1 MVGPLITIKG
11 HHGEHHWAFQ
21 MPHNFDISGKRQRQ
35 RRRTEDASTLTS
47 YGLAFWTSKLHN
59 ALMGEVTRLFTS
71 CPLGEPE
78 SFSRWALFSALHYSI
93 ADILCLRI
101 LRSSSPPPFL
111 FRSTAPRR
119 RLMVVRYPQDVST
132 SGHIPSRHPNVI
144 R

>member
-1 MVGPLITIKG
+1 M
-11 HHGEHHWAFQ
+11 
-21 MPHNFDISGKRQRQ
+21 
-35 RRRTEDASTLTS
+35 
-47 YGLAFWTSKLHN
+47 AFWTSKLHN

-71 CPLGEPE
+71 CPLGKPE

-101 LRSSSPPPFL
+101 LRSSSLPPPFL

-132 SGHIPSRHPNVI
+132 VVTFHRVILTLYVDFHGKDLMSVSSSHVDPFGGSSFLWRHISVGFLTTTLLVGVPY
-144 R
+144 